1 MSNVFGP
8 KKPLFGPYTYRAKQ
22 NSNGDT
28 LIAVYH
34 GAKRIAHMDAYWA
47 YSVRTFE
54 DREADVQRYGK
65 GLSCYTDLRTLGAEG
80 KYPNILSV
88 SHAFIDDPA
97 YMNKGVGRAMY
108 EAMMA
113 EGYAVRETRI
123 GGSPGP
129 LFFVPDVCKGVG
141 STSADALR
149 VWASLGRDYPSAGVV
164 IRVDAP
170 PVVGSRARANPRRRN
185 PDPSWTVKD
194 TDAFLRAAEKMRPAA
209 QRWAYRAAQE
219 NKEAL
224 LDAYEALTDAERA
237 VLAKAVRETW
247 EDAGYVGRRPLYRT
261 PGRYEEAGH
270 RGAGGLSL
278 SHKPTS
284 GRAYYT
290 PDENVR
296 VFEVSPDEVVLD
308 STVPPYNRLWL
319 DRFDVW
325 DPPRYDTRGRPMNRR
340 SQMTDAEARALVRS
354 PLWSDQY
361 GAEDEVILKR
371 DAHPP
376 ERKYTT
382 NPRRR
387 NPDAEVWYHG
397 RKARSRKFD
406 LKFVGGREATN
417 QEGPGFYFTTSRED
431 ASGYAY
437 PSGVVL
443 RATLNVPKWVSRTK
457 RPARSEIERLMR
469 AAPTYEDALTD
480 WDESPYR
487 AHTKALAAIM
497 QEPNQHAAF
506 LTTWAE
512 FYRRS
517 GHSADYLRELAKMGY
532 GGVKAG
538 RGENQ
543 HAVVFSP
550 SFVEN
555 VEVLEDRGTGP
566 IENPRRTRSAT
577 GRTARRSRG

>member
-1 MSNVFGP
+1 MPNVFGP
-8 KKPLFGPYTYRAKQ
+8 KKPLFGPYTYRVKQ

-28 LIAVYH
+28 LLAVYH
-34 GAKRIAHMDAYWA
+34 GSKRIAHMDAYWA

-54 DREADVQRYGK
+54 EREADVQRYGK
-65 GLSCYTDLRTLGAEG
+65 GRACYTDLRTLGAEG

-97 YMNKGVGRAMY
+97 YMGKGIGRAMY

-129 LFFVPDVCKGVG
+129 LFFVPDVCEGVG

-170 PVVGSRARANPRRRN
+170 PVVGSRAKVNPHRRRNSATYPRVVVALDQHLPQATARVEAGFYFEEGGCIGMALALQDTLRRYGVTAPLALFPGFKHAGVLVGKRFLDASGLGLQDVAAAPVTRHRLLEVAEEWGNTAEGVLSDQEYAQQAIDIALEEEPVANPRRRN

-194 TDAFLRAAEKMRPAA
+194 TDTFLRAAEKMRPAA

-237 VLAKAVRETW
+237 ALAKAVRETW
-247 EDAGYVGRRPLYRT
+247 EDAGYVGRRLLYRT
-261 PGRYEEAGH
+261 PGRYEEAGY

-290 PDENVR
+290 PDANVR

-319 DRFDVW
+319 DRFDAW
-325 DPPRYDTRGRPMNRR
+325 DPPRYDTRGRPTNLR
-340 SQMTDAEARALVRS
+340 SQMTNEEARALVRS

-371 DAHPP
+371 SARPP
-376 ERKYTT
+376 ETAYTP
-382 NPRRR
+382 NPRRLR
-387 NPDAEVWYHG
+387 G
-397 RKARSRKFD
+397 RR
-406 LKFVGGREATN
+406 
-417 QEGPGFYFTTSRED
+417 
-431 ASGYAY
+431 
-437 PSGVVL
+437 
-443 RATLNVPKWVSRTK
+443 
-457 RPARSEIERLMR
+457 
-469 AAPTYEDALTD
+469 
-480 WDESPYR
+480 
-487 AHTKALAAIM
+487 
-497 QEPNQHAAF
+497 
-506 LTTWAE
+506 
-512 FYRRS
+512 
-517 GHSADYLRELAKMGY
+517 
-532 GGVKAG
+532 
-538 RGENQ
+538 
-543 HAVVFSP
+543 
-550 SFVEN
+550 
-555 VEVLEDRGTGP
+555 
-566 IENPRRTRSAT
+566 
-577 GRTARRSRG
+577 